1 MNSASD
7 PPFDSIPVVTL
18 RPAAGDGRLRAAI
31 VVLLALVGVGTAVGY
46 AVRPSREVP
55 ADTPRVVVDVIGMHC
70 PLQCGPR
77 AAGAVESLPWAIP
90 GSVTANIRTGV
101 VTFAVTD
108 PAAAD
113 EGEVRRVIEGVGYR
127 VRSVHLPARPAE

>member
-1 MNSASD
+1 MNSNTD
-7 PPFDSIPVVTL
+7 PQFNSIPVIPV
-18 RPAAGDGRLRAAI
+18 RPAAGDGRLRVAF

-46 AVRPSREVP
+46 AVSPSREVP
-55 ADTPRVVVDVIGMHC
+55 ADAPRVVVDVIGMHC

-77 AAGAVESLPWAIP
+77 AAGAVESLTWAIP

-108 PAAAD
+108 PVAAD

-127 VRSVHLPARPAE
+127 VRSVQLPAKPAE